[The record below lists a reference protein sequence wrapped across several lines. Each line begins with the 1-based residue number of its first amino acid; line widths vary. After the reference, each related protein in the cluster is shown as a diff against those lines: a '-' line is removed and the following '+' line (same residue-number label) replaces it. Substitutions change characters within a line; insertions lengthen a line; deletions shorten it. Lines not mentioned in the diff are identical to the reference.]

1 MVDDGLREAVE
12 GTCGCRARASSGR
25 AGESGLTSPEA
36 EPGGWGEIAAAWLIV
51 AACLVCLW
59 LA

>member
-1 MVDDGLREAVE
+1 MPVRV
-12 GTCGCRARASSGR
+12 ARSGR
-25 AGESGLTSPEA
+25 TACGRATGGEMRVA
-36 EPGGWGEIAAAWLIV
+36 EPAGWRDIAAAWLIV